1 VRALAFRLLSLL
13 VAAMSL
19 GGFALLWRFRPA
31 WPELP
36 ESLSSPVTTA
46 VLQQLALIA
55 AWFLTAL
62 VLLLL
67 LARSIR
73 ALFARDWR
81 PPPQAL
87 NSGSMLT
94 RRSVSRGRARVAVA
108 SAEPA
113 FAPPFALIP
122 RPEPRIEGQY
132 TPVRA
137 ATTRNDP
144 LPAIALL
151 GPLKIAATKPRR
163 RRLRSQTQ
171 ELLVYLAFHKEG
183 ATTDELVALLW
194 PDVDIDNARARVHR
208 AVSEVRS
215 QLGKVIV
222 RAGERYV
229 LDRNAV
235 ALDLDKFEAVLARAD
250 ARRDGDREQFLEK
263 ALAYVR
269 GEPLEGTDYPWA
281 AGDVRHLRAKVVELL
296 HDLGDLRLG
305 KNNATGALAAAER
318 ALALDSY
325 NESAHRLAMRAESAL
340 RLREAIAARY
350 ERLSQELDAQFGLEP
365 ERETRLLYRRLLG
378 QDVGTAS
385 AAT

>member
-13 VAAMSL
+13 VAAVSL
-19 GGFALLWRFRPA
+19 GGLALLWRFRPA

-46 VLQQLALIA
+46 VLQQLALVA
-55 AWFLTAL
+55 ASSLSAL

-67 LARSIR
+67 LARSLR

-81 PPPQAL
+81 PRAQAL

-94 RRSVSRGRARVAVA
+94 PRNVSIGRARVAVA

-113 FAPPFALIP
+113 FAPPFPLIP
-122 RPEPRIEGQY
+122 RPEPGIQRRY
-132 TPVRA
+132 TPARA
-137 ATTRNDP
+137 DPARSDP
-144 LPAIALL
+144 LPALALL

-171 ELLVYLAFHKEG
+171 ELLVYLALHKEG

-208 AVSEVRS
+208 AVSEARS

-222 RAGERYV
+222 RGGERYV
-229 LDRNAV
+229 LDRNSVAV
-235 ALDLDKFEAVLARAD
+235 DLDKFQALLARAD
-250 ARRDGDREQFLEK
+250 ARGDVDREQLLER

-269 GEPLEGTDYPWA
+269 GEPLGGTDYSWA

-296 HDLGDLRLG
+296 HDLGDLRLD
-305 KNNATGALAAAER
+305 KDNAAGALAAAEQ
-318 ALALDSY
+318 ALALDAY

-340 RLREAIAARY
+340 GLREAIVARY
-350 ERLSQELDAQFGLEP
+350 ERLSRELDAQIGLEP

-378 QDVGTAS
+378 QDAVSAS
-385 AAT
+385 A